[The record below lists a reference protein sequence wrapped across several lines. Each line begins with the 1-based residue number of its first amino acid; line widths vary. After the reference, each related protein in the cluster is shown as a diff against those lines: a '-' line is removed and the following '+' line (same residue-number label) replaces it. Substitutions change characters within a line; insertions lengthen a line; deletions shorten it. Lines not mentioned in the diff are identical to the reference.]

1 MFKRKNKAANSE
13 IYPGGR
19 HTLPSGGHPPH
30 KNRQPK
36 MCTQS
41 FTVRIRNPRSP
52 KISRGLIEKIFMVC
66 IFVVLETMIA
76 WLCFN
81 IMDNTFDSS
90 GFPEDIRG
98 FMKLVQVAIF
108 VIFTY
113 GAIMMSFFKVNI
125 FQ

>member
-1 MFKRKNKAANSE
+1 
-13 IYPGGR
+13 
-19 HTLPSGGHPPH
+19 
-30 KNRQPK
+30 
-36 MCTQS
+36 
-41 FTVRIRNPRSP
+41 
-52 KISRGLIEKIFMVC
+52 MVC